1 MKKYKHLFFDLDRTL
16 WDFEKNSTET
26 ITDLHSSLELE
37 KRNVAEASEF
47 LRIYKIKN
55 QELWMQYRHGKIS
68 KDKLRQERFHQ
79 AFLHFELNDPELALH
94 FNDKYVEMCSSKPH
108 LLPGTMDVL
117 NYLDDKYFLHIITNG
132 FIEAQAVKMKSTGLE
147 NYFKEVIVS
156 DGLGYRK
163 PDKRIFHHAMK
174 LAGANQRDS
183 LMIGDDY
190 EADILGAKNIGMDQV
205 YLRPETSPSKEATFE
220 IAELKELLA
229 FL

>member
-1 MKKYKHLFFDLDRTL
+1 VKKYKHLFFDLDRTL
-16 WDFEKNSTET
+16 WDFERNSTET
-26 ITDLHSSLELE
+26 IMDLHEIHGLEDKNVGSASDFLE
-37 KRNVAEASEF
+37 
-47 LRIYKIKN
+47 IYKIKN
-55 QELWMQYRHGKIS
+55 QDLWVKYRHGEIS
-68 KDKLRQERFHQ
+68 KNELRSERFHQ
-79 AFLHFELNDPELALH
+79 AFLHYELNDPELALH

-108 LLPGTMDVL
+108 LLDGTIEVL

-132 FIEAQAVKMKSTGLE
+132 FVEAQSVKMKNTGLE

-163 PDKRIFHHAMK
+163 PDERIFYHAME
-174 LAGANQRDS
+174 LAGAKLEES

-205 YLRPETSPSKEATFE
+205 YLRPIKEVSKEATFE
-220 IAELKELLA
+220 ITELKELLE